1 MPLVFYCLFFGTNSD
16 VSVDHFISNVPFQR
30 SFFTNQKCFIIT
42 GEHLSYLTA
51 FLNSKLFRF
60 AFHEYFPELLG
71 DTRELSKIF
80 FENVTVKPIDN
91 SQNHYFSNLINE
103 IVDLKINGKDFSYL
117 ENEIEKSLS
126 EIYILSTDE
135 RNLINSSM

>member
-1 MPLVFYCLFFGTNSD
+1 MTKYL
-16 VSVDHFISNVPFQR
+16 PFVYDKG

-60 AFHEYFPELLG
+60 AFREYFPELLG